1 MIDLTLFLPTV
12 FLGFFA
18 MLNPIGNTPVFIS
31 MVGDADEKTI
41 KKVAFRAV
49 QMFITGVFNV
59 IKEHPK

>member
-31 MVGDADEKTI
+31 MVGDT
-41 KKVAFRAV
+41 VCQAFQAL
-49 QMFITGVFNV
+49 
-59 IKEHPK
+59 

>member
-31 MVGDADEKTI
+31 MVGDAD
-41 KKVAFRAV
+41 
-49 QMFITGVFNV
+49 
-59 IKEHPK
+59 